1 MASICEKAISILA
14 GNVNSGR
21 SYLIT
26 AVLRGDENGV
36 HKIGGGACMLK
47 NQRPNIKIINGP

>member
-1 MASICEKAISILA
+1 M
-14 GNVNSGR
+14 NSGR

-36 HKIGGGACMLK
+36 HKIGGGAFMLK